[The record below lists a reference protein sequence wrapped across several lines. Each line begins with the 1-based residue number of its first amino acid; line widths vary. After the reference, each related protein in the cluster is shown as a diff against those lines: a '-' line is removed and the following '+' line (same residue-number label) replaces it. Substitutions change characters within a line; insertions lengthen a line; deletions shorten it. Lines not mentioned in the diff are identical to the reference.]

1 LKILVIGSG
10 AREHTLVWKIA
21 QSPKTSK
28 IYVAP
33 GNAGTSAIASNLKI
47 QPTDIQALSSAVEE
61 LGIDLT
67 IVGPEAPLAAGI
79 VDYFGQKKLPIIGP
93 TKNAAQLESSKV
105 FARRLM
111 QKYAIPCPSGETFS
125 NYSQAREYLNSQQL
139 PVVIKAD
146 GLAAGKG
153 VIIANSKE
161 EAIKA
166 LDDIMAARVFG
177 TAGDQVVIEEYLQ
190 GKEVSLL
197 SFTDGE
203 TVIPMIP
210 ACDYKRAFDNDQGPN
225 TGGMGSYSPP
235 IFFDA
240 VLTKRVKET
249 IIGPT
254 VKAMVKEGIPYKGI
268 LYTGLMLTS
277 NGPKVLEFNARF
289 GDPETQVILPRLN
302 SDLLDIF
309 LAIYEDRLNQIQIEW
324 NSNACVGVVMASAG
338 YPGSYQTGFPID
350 GLDRV
355 GRDIMVF
362 HAGTTQDENSRILTD
377 GGRVLTVTAVGKTI
391 GEARDKVYKNL
402 PTIHFNGCFYRK
414 DIAAREVR

>member
-1 LKILVIGSG
+1 
-10 AREHTLVWKIA
+10 
-21 QSPKTSK
+21 
-28 IYVAP
+28 
-33 GNAGTSAIASNLKI
+33 
-47 QPTDIQALSSAVEE
+47 
-61 LGIDLT
+61 
-67 IVGPEAPLAAGI
+67 
-79 VDYFGQKKLPIIGP
+79 
-93 TKNAAQLESSKV
+93 
-105 FARRLM
+105 M
-111 QKYAIPCPSGETFS
+111 
-125 NYSQAREYLNSQQL
+125 
-139 PVVIKAD
+139 AD
-146 GLAAGKG
+146 
-153 VIIANSKE
+153 
-161 EAIKA
+161 
-166 LDDIMAARVFG
+166 RVFG

-197 SFTDGE
+197 SFTDGK

-235 IFFDA
+235 NFFDA
-240 VLTKRVKET
+240 VLTTRVKET
-249 IIGPT
+249 IIAPT

-324 NSNACVGVVMASAG
+324 NTNACVGVVMASAG

-350 GLDRV
+350 GLDKV
-355 GRDIMVF
+355 DRDIMVF

-414 DIAAREVR
+414 DIAAREVK